1 MESSDNIGNVL
12 SRFYSLYGRPQEG
25 PPENLDITNIIH
37 GQSQIQGDI
46 TLLQQICDDTKVY
59 RDFVRCRDLVEDIA
73 VRLSESSKFVEEL
86 DKVLTEIDINENYL
100 TNGIF
105 WYTLASSLDPSGS
118 KQSHAE
124 LLLPKEIPLPFRHM
138 LQLQGSLIFR
148 LFISL
153 VYMKESII
161 QDILQQGNS
170 SKLPTLILCRQLL
183 NCEYIRHLRNAL
195 SHADFDTNVGG
206 IVFRDN
212 EVWYGATP
220 AFLDWLC
227 IWVFTIH
234 TSVFLFYKK
243 GATNKD
249 SALINL
255 GMESADW
262 SRLINI
268 GEEFIIISPM
278 HFNKIHSHIGIF
290 QPVFIRLKA
299 FFL

>member
-12 SRFYSLYGRPQEG
+12 RRFYSLYGRPQEV
-25 PPENLDITNIIH
+25 PPENINVTDLIPGLD
-37 GQSQIQGDI
+37 QAQGDI
-46 TLLQQICDDTKVY
+46 KLLQRICDDTKVY
-59 RDFVRCRDLVEDIA
+59 RDFVKCRDLLEDIA

-86 DKVLTEIDINENYL
+86 EKVLTEIDINENHL

-105 WYTLASSLDPSGS
+105 WYTLAYSLTPSS

-148 LFISL
+148 LYISL
-153 VYMKESII
+153 VYMKESVI

-183 NCEYIRHLRNAL
+183 NCDYIRHLRNAL
-195 SHADFDTNVGG
+195 SHADFVTNVGG
-206 IVFRDN
+206 IVFRHN

-220 AFLDWLC
+220 GFLDWLC

-234 TSVFLFYKK
+234 HILILVLQKK
-243 GATNKD
+243 G
-249 SALINL
+249 
-255 GMESADW
+255 
-262 SRLINI
+262 
-268 GEEFIIISPM
+268 
-278 HFNKIHSHIGIF
+278 
-290 QPVFIRLKA
+290 QPTR
-299 FFL
+299 